1 MSMTHVRW
9 SPFHLPTFETFLI
22 NNYIYVLCGAV
33 IRLDIFKKLKG
44 HEFKSLNLCFLSF
57 LQGSIKKKESNGKE
71 SSQN

>member
-1 MSMTHVRW
+1 MSMTHV
-9 SPFHLPTFETFLI
+9 HLPTFETFLI
-22 NNYIYVLCGAV
+22 NNYIYVLCGVV

-57 LQGSIKKKESNGKE
+57 LHGSIIKKKESNGKE